1 MKVSAIHIVSLS
13 TAGSYK
19 IYTVYNIMSTIT
31 FTLYQLSV
39 TVTAADRGRLTALH
53 DWWQWLFSSCRGKLS
68 VNHRYPLISTIS
80 IEALINT
87 GYAYL
92 WQIAST
98 MALLHSSEVQPH
110 VCCHPLMTH
119 VKPYAKSYL
128 FWTMFLY
135 FIWLLLNEINKWAI
149 IQAVSPCNVI
159 MIAKDYLWTC
169 ALTRAAMFSLSVALL
184 LKSMFKLAAWAH

>member
-1 MKVSAIHIVSLS
+1 MHQTVEALS
-13 TAGSYK
+13 QQGLLGTILFIYLFFFKFGMLWKYQQSTLCHSVLAGSYK

-31 FTLYQLSV
+31 FTIYQLSV

-135 FIWLLLNEINKWAI
+135 FICPQQTAPKWNK
-149 IQAVSPCNVI
+149 
-159 MIAKDYLWTC
+159 
-169 ALTRAAMFSLSVALL
+169 
-184 LKSMFKLAAWAH
+184 

>member
-1 MKVSAIHIVSLS
+1 MCIKLLRPFHNRGFWGQSFFFFSLKKIWNAVKVSAIHIVSLS

-98 MALLHSSEVQPH
+98 MALLHSSKVQPH

-135 FIWLLLNEINKWAI
+135 FICPQQTAPKWNK
-149 IQAVSPCNVI
+149 
-159 MIAKDYLWTC
+159 
-169 ALTRAAMFSLSVALL
+169 
-184 LKSMFKLAAWAH
+184 